1 MKQYVTLAT
10 QVKTPSAAWWQG
22 CLKIEQRDIVTQNA
36 RALIDFWPVLG
47 KGGDFF
53 GEWQSMLGVCVVLG
67 KGDSLIW
74 RQI

>member
-10 QVKTPSAAWWQG
+10 QVKTTSVAWWQG

-47 KGGDFF
+47 KGGDFLV
-53 GEWQSMLGVCVVLG
+53 SG
-67 KGDSLIW
+67 KAHWGSVWFWGKEIA
-74 RQI
+74 